1 MTRNQARRLGDILER
16 IEAAKDA
23 ELILVQAERSGSG
36 QLFNTAYDAILYD
49 LLVIGEA
56 VKFLDQGFRE
66 AHPEVPWTSITGMR
80 DILAHEYF
88 RVSADVVRQ
97 TLDQPLD
104 RLELACRSGAG

>member
-1 MTRNQARRLGDILER
+1 MTRSQERRLHDILER

-23 ELILVQAERSGSG
+23 ELILVEAETSGSP

-56 VKFLDQGFRE
+56 VKFLDQKVKDD
-66 AHPEVPWTSITGMR
+66 HPKVPWTSIMGMR

-97 TLDQPLD
+97 TLDQPLES
-104 RLELACRSGAG
+104 LKLACHLHSP

>member
-1 MTRNQARRLGDILER
+1 MTRSQQRRLSDILER

-23 ELILVQAERSGSG
+23 ESILAQAELSGSP

-56 VKFLDQGFRE
+56 VKFLDQGFRD
-66 AHPEVPWTSITGMR
+66 ANPAVPWNSIAGMR

-88 RVSADVVRQ
+88 RVSAEVVRR
-97 TLDQPLD
+97 TLDQPLN
-104 RLELACRSGAG
+104 RLKLACRSAAD